1 MKREH
6 LTDNNSS
13 HDITNAQAGSRG
25 RIRTQVWFVSSAL
38 TLDYPPAQA
47 PSFSQPRQG
56 EIPAHPRL
64 GAVRW
69 EANLCPLALE
79 PIINA
84 WGWGKRAPP
93 PRFQVERCRNHG
105 RAPGTPS
112 RAQARCGYPGG
123 LLRDSSQTEACFLV
137 ALRGRDLLNAPAWGC
152 SCPETPSVLR
162 SSSPSPCR

>member
-93 PRFQVERCRNHG
+93 PGFRWRDVETMG
-105 RAPGTPS
+105 EPQEPPA
-112 RAQARCGYPGG
+112 G
-123 LLRDSSQTEACFLV
+123 LRLGVDILEAF
-137 ALRGRDLLNAPAWGC
+137 
-152 SCPETPSVLR
+152 SETAAKQRPVF
-162 SSSPSPCR
+162 